1 MSTIHA
7 ITRASLTD
15 RQYNSLRSL
24 QEKVESTSY
33 NTRLRVSPAQ
43 FKAMQ
48 TAYNAV
54 KASGVE
60 IPALAQ
66 QQAKELGLV

>member
-7 ITRASLTD
+7 ITQAALSA
-15 RQYNSLRSL
+15 RQLNSLRSL
-24 QEKVESTSY
+24 QEKVELRPSTF
-33 NTRLRVSPAQ
+33 TRVSPAQ
-43 FKAMQ
+43 FNAMQ
-48 TAYNAV
+48 AAYSAV